1 MGKIISSNLNTQHRK
16 MGLIAMLLKQREN
29 LLILFLNKNPETCG
43 QFSLILGILKE
54 GEHFRQLP
62 AI

>member
-1 MGKIISSNLNTQHRK
+1 
-16 MGLIAMLLKQREN
+16 MLLKQREN